1 MRNMPQL
8 VSGVVVEQVGDDVLV
23 VVPGTTEALCLSG
36 EAAETVLT
44 IQAGQS
50 VSSTDPVVGELVAR
64 GVVEVPGLSRRG
76 LIRAGAVGAGA
87 GIAVL
92 ALPSVAAASSVENVA
107 TPVAELTAPAF
118 FGRTPPI
125 PEMSTF
131 FNSASG
137 DLYLAII
144 VDYSV
149 LNVDAPADGTTGTV
163 TFTSTLF
170 QTEEKRTVRYF
181 VDSRLN
187 PDEWVALVARD
198 NANPQAPGN
207 GTFTLEYSGVRITGN
222 ITG

>member
-50 VSSTDPVVGELVAR
+50 VSSSDAVVGELVAR

-87 GIAVL
+87 GIAIL
-92 ALPSVAAASSVENVA
+92 ALPSVAAASSVV
-107 TPVAELTAPAF
+107 ELTAAAF

-131 FNSASG
+131 FNSATG

-149 LNVDAPADGTTGTV
+149 LDVNAPADGTTGTV

-181 VDSRLN
+181 VDSTLN
-187 PDEWVALVARD
+187 PDEWVALVAKD